1 MKINQ
6 AEYTSSAVAA
16 AQMPQDDFSEVAFIG
31 RSNVGKSSLLNMLL
45 GRKNLVKTSKKP
57 GKTITINFFKVN
69 SEFYMVDLP
78 GYGFAKRSKTEKAK
92 WRIFIED
99 YLSTRKELRQI
110 FVLIDARRGVMDIDR
125 AMIEFLEY
133 HRLPYSLIY
142 TKADKLGKNAQRAL
156 KKSRTF
162 VTAATT
168 KMGREELWA
177 HILEYL

>member
-6 AEYTSSAVAA
+6 AEYICSAVTA

-69 SEFYMVDLP
+69 SEFHMVDLP

-92 WRIFIED
+92 WRAFIED
-99 YLSTRKELRQI
+99 YLISRKELRQI
-110 FVLIDARRGVMDIDR
+110 FVLIDSRRGVMDIDR
-125 AMIEFLEY
+125 DTIEFLEY
-133 HRLPYSLIY
+133 HRLP
-142 TKADKLGKNAQRAL
+142 
-156 KKSRTF
+156 
-162 VTAATT
+162 
-168 KMGREELWA
+168 
-177 HILEYL
+177 

>member
-6 AEYTSSAVAA
+6 AEYIASAVNG
-16 AQMPQDDFSEVAFIG
+16 AQMPQDEFSEVAFIG

-57 GKTITINFFKVN
+57 GKTITINFFKIN
-69 SEFYMVDLP
+69 NEFHMVDLP

-99 YLSTRKELRQI
+99 YLVDRKQLTQI
-110 FVLIDARRGVMDIDR
+110 FVLIDARRGVMDIDKE
-125 AMIEFLEY
+125 MVEFLEY
-133 HRLPYSLIY
+133 NKLPYSLIY

-168 KMGREELWA
+168 KMGKEELWE
-177 HILEYL
+177 HISEYL